1 MTNGEKLS
9 YTVHELIDCAKMT
22 IFTQKGE
29 LTMKV
34 TISDVAR
41 LAGVS
46 TATVSHTINNT
57 RYVSEETKEKVYKA
71 IAELGYTPD
80 ASARSFRT
88 GKKRTVGFIVPD
100 ISNKF
105 FGTIIES
112 VENYLSAHGYHL
124 IIANTKED
132 ADREETNI
140 RLLAAGLVDGLLVAS
155 TMEDFERFNHL
166 IPAGFPVV
174 LVDRTF
180 ETKKYSSICVSNF
193 QPIYR
198 SVCRLAAK
206 GAKRIGIVGGLPRL
220 SSTKERI
227 SAYREAMADCGLP
240 LDDDLILYGNS
251 MENSVQSCLDKL
263 LERKCDAIVV
273 CQGLMASETV
283 IYLHQKGIQLV
294 KDLDLV
300 SFVDYDSN
308 LYDLYSNQMDCIVQP
323 AEELGRSAGEQI
335 LNWVENPEAP
345 VFEKVLTSTYRPYDT
360 PGAAKK

>member
-1 MTNGEKLS
+1 
-9 YTVHELIDCAKMT
+9 
-22 IFTQKGE
+22 
-29 LTMKV
+29 MKV

-57 RYVSEETKEKVYKA
+57 RYVSEETKEKVYQA

-88 GKKRTVGFIVPD
+88 GKKRTIGFIVPD

-105 FGTIIES
+105 FGTMIEA
-112 VENYLSAHGYHL
+112 VENYLSTRGYHL

-132 ADREETNI
+132 AAREETNI
-140 RLLAAGLVDGLLVAS
+140 RLLSAGLVDGLLVAS
-155 TMEDFERFNHL
+155 TMENFEQFDRL

-180 ETKKYSSICVSNF
+180 ETKKYSSLCVSNF

-227 SAYREAMADCGLP
+227 SAYQQAVADCGLP
-240 LDDDLILYGNS
+240 QDDALIRYGDS
-251 MENSVQSCLDKL
+251 MENSVQACLDAL
-263 LERKCDAIVV
+263 LAEKCDAIVV

-283 IYLHQKGIQLV
+283 IYLHQKGIKLAE
-294 KDLDLV
+294 DIDLV

-308 LYDLYSNQMDCIVQP
+308 FYELYSSRMDCIVQP
-323 AEELGRSAGEQI
+323 VEELGTAAGEQI
-335 LNWVENPEAP
+335 LSRVENPEAP
-345 VFEKVLTSTYRPYDT
+345 VFEKVLTSAYRPYDT
-360 PGAAKK
+360 PGAWGTK

>member
-1 MTNGEKLS
+1 
-9 YTVHELIDCAKMT
+9 
-22 IFTQKGE
+22 
-29 LTMKV
+29 MKV

-88 GKKRTVGFIVPD
+88 GKKGTVGFIVPD

-335 LNWVENPEAP
+335 LNRVENPEAP

>member
-1 MTNGEKLS
+1 MR
-9 YTVHELIDCAKMT
+9 
-22 IFTQKGE
+22 
-29 LTMKV
+29 V

-57 RYVSEETKEKVYKA
+57 RYVSEETKEKVYQA

-88 GKKRTVGFIVPD
+88 GKKRTIGFVVPD

-105 FGTIIES
+105 FGTMIEA

-140 RLLAAGLVDGLLVAS
+140 RLLSAGLVDGLLVAS
-155 TMEDFERFNHL
+155 TMEDFERFDHL

-180 ETKKYSSICVSNF
+180 ETKKYSSLCVSNF

-227 SAYREAMADCGLP
+227 SAYQQAVADCGLP
-240 LDDDLILYGNS
+240 QDENLIRYGDS
-251 MENSVQSCLDKL
+251 MENSVQACLDAL
-263 LERKCDAIVV
+263 LAEKCDAIVV

-283 IYLHQKGIQLV
+283 IYLHQKGIQLA
-294 KDLDLV
+294 KDIDLV

-308 LYDLYSNQMDCIVQP
+308 FYELYSSQMDCIVQP
-323 AEELGRSAGEQI
+323 VEELGAAAGEQI
-335 LNWVENPEAP
+335 LSRVENPEAP
-345 VFEKVLTSTYRPYDT
+345 VFEKVLTSAYRPYDT
-360 PGAAKK
+360 PGSWGEK

>member
-1 MTNGEKLS
+1 
-9 YTVHELIDCAKMT
+9 
-22 IFTQKGE
+22 
-29 LTMKV
+29 MKV

-57 RYVSEETKEKVYKA
+57 RYVSSETKEKVYKA
-71 IAELGYTPD
+71 ISELGYTPD

-88 GKKRTVGFIVPD
+88 GKKKTVGFIVPD

-105 FGTIIES
+105 FGTMIES

-132 ADREETNI
+132 AAREETNL
-140 RLLAAGLVDGLLVAS
+140 RLLTAGLVDGLLVAS
-155 TMEDFERFNHL
+155 TMEDFERFDSL

-180 ETKKYSSICVSNF
+180 DNKTYSSICVSNF

-198 SVCRLAAK
+198 SVCRLAGK

-227 SAYREAMADCGLP
+227 SAYKEAMADCGLP
-240 LDDDLILYGNS
+240 VEDALIRYGNS
-251 MENSVQSCLDKL
+251 MENSVQSCLDAL
-263 LERKCDAIVV
+263 LAEGCDAIVV
-273 CQGLMASETV
+273 CQGLMASETI
-283 IYLHQKGIQLV
+283 IYLHQKGIRLGE
-294 KDLDLV
+294 DISLV
-300 SFVDYDSN
+300 SFVDYDTN
-308 LYDLYSNQMDCIVQP
+308 LYQLYSGQMDCIVQP
-323 AEELGRSAGEQI
+323 VEELGEAAGEQI
-335 LNWVENPEAP
+335 LRRIESPEAP
-345 VFEKVLTSTYRPYDT
+345 VFEKVLTSAYRPSIIT
-360 PGAAKK
+360 K